1 MERKAGR
8 IAVISDTHGLLR
20 PEVAEILKTCDAVI
34 HGGDI
39 NSPEI
44 LEKIREINPS
54 LYVVRGNND
63 KEWAEN
69 LPKELSFSLFGK
81 EFYVVHN
88 KKHIPKNLEKKDFEI
103 YGHSHKYESYVQEGV
118 QYLNPGSCGP
128 RRFHQPVTM
137 AVLTIEGEDFHIEKI
152 DILPRVEQD
161 KVPELSQK
169 DMEKLI
175 KGIMKELEKGTTI
188 ASMAKKLQVSKEF
201 AEQVC
206 RICVTHPGVSA
217 HGIMNKIEVNKIVS
231 KSSKNI

>member
-1 MERKAGR
+1 MERKTGR

-39 NSPEI
+39 NSPGI
-44 LEKIREINPS
+44 LEEIRRINPS
-54 LYVVRGNND
+54 LHVVRGNND
-63 KEWAEN
+63 KEWAEK

-81 EFYVVHN
+81 SFYMVHN
-88 KKHIPKNLEKKDFEI
+88 KKHIPKDLEKKDFVI
-103 YGHSHKYESYVQEGV
+103 YGHSHKYEAYVQEGV

-137 AVLTIEGEDFHIEKI
+137 AVLIIEAESFHIEKM
-152 DILPRVEQD
+152 DILPRVEQE

-175 KGIMKELEKGTTI
+175 KGILKELEKGTTV
-188 ASMAKKLQVSKEF
+188 ASIAKKFQVSI
-201 AEQVC
+201 ADL
-206 RICVTHPGVSA
+206 TL
-217 HGIMNKIEVNKIVS
+217 
-231 KSSKNI
+231 